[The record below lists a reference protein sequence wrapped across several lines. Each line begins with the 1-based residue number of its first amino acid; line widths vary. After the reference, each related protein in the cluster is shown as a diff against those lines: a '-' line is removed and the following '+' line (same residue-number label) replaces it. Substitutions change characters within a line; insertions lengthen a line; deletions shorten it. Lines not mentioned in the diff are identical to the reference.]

1 MYDHCH
7 CHYQMEDPEV
17 NCTLFGCD
25 LYEPVL
31 QVIYTSYAQLMGSRV
46 HNKRREGEYPT
57 LTIPCTNAL
66 HKVPSVNHRVLSF
79 CINTLRETKG
89 VLIGVNSAVLGIVD
103 TR

>member
-1 MYDHCH
+1 MPATGRRMPGLKICQSNHSSIT
-7 CHYQMEDPEV
+7 
-17 NCTLFGCD
+17 TL
-25 LYEPVL
+25 
-31 QVIYTSYAQLMGSRV
+31 ASRV

-66 HKVPSVNHRVLSF
+66 LKVPSVNHRVLSF

-89 VLIGVNSAVLGIVD
+89 ALIGVNSIVLGIVD